1 MVFMKMKTI
10 LTVFSDN
17 NSIII
22 SPVILGLVLFLGG
35 SRYSSSWVWGPRT
48 NCLAIISSFL
58 SQETGTTSTQ
68 FSSGNFYNREHAEI
82 KEHILGTV
90 HEFWVTSEAIQTTHR
105 KHWLRGVCAFRIK
118 FTIQIQTFFS
128 FFLAFSFTHFFNL
141 QRVIIFYS
149 SFFNFFLS
157 QSVNS

>member
-118 FTIQIQTFFS
+118 FTIQIQTFFFL
-128 FFLAFSFTHFFNL
+128 FFWLSVSHISLTFNMSLFFIL
-141 QRVIIFYS
+141 LF
-149 SFFNFFLS
+149 
-157 QSVNS
+157 